1 MKSITIK
8 GSERESVGKK
18 ATKALRNAGKVPC
31 VVYGGEKP
39 LHFSADELAFRNL
52 VYTPNAHTVVVELDN
67 GEKVDA
73 VMQDIQFHP
82 VTDRILHIDFYQLF
96 ADKEVTMDIPV
107 RLQGNSPGVRN
118 GGRLLFRKRKLAIR
132 ALPDKLPDFFDIDIS
147 KLKIGQNISVE
158 SLLND
163 DFSILHPD
171 TTVVVQ
177 VKTARAAV
185 EVDDEEEEE
194 GVEGEEGAAAEG
206 AASEAPAETAAEGA
220 E

>member
-39 LHFSADELAFRNL
+39 LHFSADELSFRDL

-67 GEKVDA
+67 GQKVDA

-82 VTDRILHIDFYQLF
+82 VTDKILHIDFYQLF

-132 ALPDKLPDFFDIDIS
+132 ALPDKLPDFFDVDIS

-158 SLLND
+158 TLLND

-171 TTVVVQ
+171 NTVVVQ
-177 VKTARAAV
+177 VKTARAAI

-194 GVEGEEGAAAEG
+194 GVEGEEGAATEG
-206 AASEAPAETAAEGA
+206 AAAEAPAETAAESA

>member
-31 VVYGGEKP
+31 VVYGGDKP
-39 LHFSADELAFRNL
+39 LHFSADELAFRDL
-52 VYTPNAHTVVVELDN
+52 VYTPNAHTVAIELD
-67 GEKVDA
+67 GGASVKA

-82 VTDRILHIDFYQLF
+82 VTDKIIHIDFYQLF
-96 ADKEVTMDIPV
+96 DDKMVTMDIPV
-107 RLQGNSPGVRN
+107 RLEGNSPGVRN
-118 GGRLLFRKRKLAIR
+118 GGRLLFRKRKLTIK
-132 ALPDKLPDFFDIDIS
+132 ALPAKLPDFFDIDIS
-147 KLKIGQNISVE
+147 KLKIGQNISVG

-177 VKTARAAV
+177 VKTARTAV
-185 EVDDEEEEE
+185 VLDDEDE
-194 GVEGEEGAAAEG
+194 EGEEGAEG
-206 AASEAPAETAAEGA
+206 AAEETAQE
-220 E
+220 